1 MKQSELKI
9 DQPTSNLD
17 STKIAV
23 VSTFWNQEIIKPM
36 LDDCLIEFK
45 NHSLQPEVFTVPG
58 AYELPFISQ
67 KLSNTFDVII
77 LLGCIIK
84 GETPHFDIISKTIS
98 DKVLE
103 VSLNKDTPII
113 FGVLTTNNE
122 AQAKERAS
130 YKGSE
135 FALSALSVLDAL
147 KKIKLKLIL
156 PQPKQERW

>member
-1 MKQSELKI
+1 MKQSKLKI

-23 VSTFWNQEIIKPM
+23 VSTFWNQEIINPM
-36 LDDCLIEFK
+36 LDDCLFEFK

-147 KKIKLKLIL
+147 KKIK
-156 PQPKQERW
+156 